1 MSAVTIEKNNA
12 CFEKKEITVF
22 TKESLNL
29 LTEFS
34 EKSFFWL
41 SFWAHILCGENKT
54 RDPIP
59 KITKAIASNVAWSK
73 YIR

>member
-1 MSAVTIEKNNA
+1 MSAVTIDKNNA

-34 EKSFFWL
+34 EKSFFWV
-41 SFWAHILCGENKT
+41 SF
-54 RDPIP
+54 
-59 KITKAIASNVAWSK
+59 
-73 YIR
+73 